1 MCNEFLMSLLATPTV
16 SGFETAGCKLYEN
29 YLRGHVDECSIDIL
43 GNTYA
48 ILNTSKELP
57 RVMIE
62 AHIDEIGF
70 QVLYIADDGCV
81 YVRKNGGIDI
91 QCIPGSKVI
100 IYGNSGEIHGV
111 IGKTPI
117 HLQSNQER
125 EKTLELSNLWI
136 DTGLDTDEVKEKV
149 HVGDVVALK
158 QDAEMIGKYRITSKA
173 LDDKIGVYVVAEV
186 MKRLGNERNSL
197 RCNVQGVATVQEGV
211 GCRGAIA
218 SGCIIMPDVSISI
231 DVDFATDVP
240 GCSKTKYG
248 DIRLGGG
255 VVVTCCLD
263 SDMHIV
269 EQLRK
274 IASGKAIPI
283 QYSARP
289 YATGGTSASR
299 IRTVQKGVRTVLL
312 GIPCRYMHTPVEVCD
327 MRDVEAAISLVTE
340 YIKSI

>member
-29 YLRGHVDECSIDIL
+29 YLREHVDECSIDIL

-91 QCIPGSKVI
+91 QCIPGSKVV
-100 IYGNSGEIHGV
+100 IYGNSEEIHGV

-186 MKRLGNERNSL
+186 MKRLGNERNFL
-197 RCNVQGVATVQEGV
+197 RCNVQGVATVQEEV
-211 GCRGAIA
+211 GCRGAMTC
-218 SGCIIMPDVSISI
+218 GCIIMPDVSISI

-289 YATGGTSASR
+289 YATGGTNASR
-299 IRTVQKGVRTVLL
+299 IRTAQKGVRTVLL

-327 MRDVEAAISLVTE
+327 MRDVESAILLVTE